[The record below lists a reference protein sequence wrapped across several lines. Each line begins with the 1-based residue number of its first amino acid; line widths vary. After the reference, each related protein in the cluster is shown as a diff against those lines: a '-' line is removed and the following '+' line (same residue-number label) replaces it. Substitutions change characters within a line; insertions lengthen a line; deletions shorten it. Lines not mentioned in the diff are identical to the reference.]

1 MARKG
6 LVLAAALVLSIAA
19 IAATDSRAAVSPPPP
34 AGVEADAWQYIS
46 DSVGLAIRYET
57 GRKGERELFG
67 TVMVRE
73 GGRWQAVRFGSGP
86 VGMVPAR

>member
-6 LVLAAALVLSIAA
+6 LTTAAVLVLSIAA
-19 IAATDSRAAVSPPPP
+19 MAATDSRSAVSPPPP
-34 AGVEADAWQYIS
+34 AGVQADAWQYIS
-46 DSVGLAIRYET
+46 DSVGLAIRFET
-57 GRKGERELFG
+57 SLKGERELFG

-73 GGRWQAVRFGSGP
+73 GGRWQPVRVGSGP

>member
-6 LVLAAALVLSIAA
+6 LVMAAVLVLSIAS
-19 IAATDSRAAVSPPPP
+19 IAATDSRTAVSPPPP
-34 AGVEADAWQYIS
+34 AGVQADAWQYFS
-46 DSVGLAIRYET
+46 DSVGLAIRFET
-57 GRKGERELFG
+57 SRTGERELFG

-73 GGRWQAVRFGSGP
+73 GGRWQPVHFGSGP